1 MKNQITQYETHLNR
15 ITFFLNGEKITADIP
30 AGIST
35 LDWLHTKKHLYGT
48 KCSCNEGD
56 CGACT
61 VVIAFPFEGIIIY
74 QAITSCLYPAAKL
87 HGKHLITIEGLGSP
101 EKLHPIQQALLTH
114 HGIQCGY
121 CTPGFVLSLFALFA
135 MQPHPD
141 RKTVLSALEG
151 NLCRCGTYQSIL
163 NAVDELS
170 ANQNVKD
177 IVPAWCRKVE
187 LDLLR
192 FQEKESMLI
201 VKTEIPQQVNCYLM
215 PETTKQLFDLYAEH
229 PECVF
234 IAGGTDIMVQKNIN
248 RKEFPFLID
257 LTAIPEFKRLYLQQD
272 GLHIGSAVTYNQLWE
287 SGIVKTCFPVL
298 HNLISQIASQQIRN
312 LGTLGGNIA
321 NASPVGDTI
330 PLLMV
335 LNASLWLQSRWE
347 LRHIPL
353 KDFFLAYRKTALQ
366 KGEIIKEIIIPPLTE
381 DYYVKTVKS
390 AKRQSVDISSVI
402 TAANIEYKNG
412 RIINSALAIGGVAS
426 IPVLSKKFPK
436 LLKSK
441 QIKALDPAAI
451 VKEVESEF
459 EPLTDVRGTA
469 LFRRELIRNHLI
481 LYLQE
486 LQEAENEL

>member
-1 MKNQITQYETHLNR
+1 
-15 ITFFLNGEKITADIP
+15 
-30 AGIST
+30 
-35 LDWLHTKKHLYGT
+35 
-48 KCSCNEGD
+48 
-56 CGACT
+56 
-61 VVIAFPFEGIIIY
+61 
-74 QAITSCLYPAAKL
+74 
-87 HGKHLITIEGLGSP
+87 
-101 EKLHPIQQALLTH
+101 
-114 HGIQCGY
+114 
-121 CTPGFVLSLFALFA
+121 

-151 NLCRCGTYQSIL
+151 NLCRCGTYQNIL

-170 ANQNVKD
+170 ANQNEKD

-187 LDLLR
+187 QDLFR
-192 FQEKESMLI
+192 FQEQDSMLV

-215 PETTKQLFDLYAEH
+215 PETTKQLFDFYAEH
-229 PECVF
+229 PESVC

-248 RKEFPFLID
+248 RREFPVLID
-257 LTAIPEFKRLYLQQD
+257 LSKIPEFNRLYLQQD

-287 SGIVKTCFPVL
+287 SGIVKTDFPVL
-298 HNLISQIASQQIRN
+298 HNLISQIASRQIRN
-312 LGTLGGNIA
+312 FGTLGGNIA

-335 LNASLWLQSRWE
+335 LNASLWLQSRLE
-347 LRHIPL
+347 LRQIPL
-353 KDFFLAYRKTALQ
+353 KDFFLAYRKTALK
-366 KGEIIKEIIIPPLTE
+366 KGEVIKEIIIPPLTE
-381 DYYVKTVKS
+381 DTYVKTVKS

-402 TAANIEYKNG
+402 TAVKIEYKNG

-426 IPVLSKKFPK
+426 TPVLSKKLPE
-436 LLKSK
+436 LLKGK

-451 VKEVESEF
+451 VQEVASEF

>member
-1 MKNQITQYETHLNR
+1 MENQVTPLETHLNR

-35 LDWLHTKKHLYGT
+35 LDWLHTQKQIYGT

-61 VVIAFPFEGIIIY
+61 VVIAYPFEGIITY

-87 HGKHLITIEGLGSP
+87 HGKHLITIEGLGTP
-101 EKLHPIQQALLTH
+101 EKLHPIQQALLTNH
-114 HGIQCGY
+114 AIQCGY
-121 CTPGFVLSLFALFA
+121 CTPGLVMSLFALFA

-141 RKTVLSALEG
+141 REMTLSALEG

-163 NAVDELS
+163 NAVDKLATHQS
-170 ANQNVKD
+170 VKD
-177 IVPAWCRKVE
+177 IVPAWCREVE
-187 LDLLR
+187 KDL
-192 FQEKESMLI
+192 FHFAPKEAML
-201 VKTEIPQQVNCYLM
+201 VTKTDIPQQVNCYLI
-215 PETTKQLFDLYAEH
+215 PTTTKQLFDLYTEH
-229 PECVF
+229 PESVF

-257 LTAIPEFKRLYLQQD
+257 LTQIPELNRLYLQQD

-287 SGIVKTCFPVL
+287 SGIVKTDFPVL
-298 HNLISQIASQQIRN
+298 HNLISQIASRQIRN

-335 LNASLWLQSRWE
+335 LNASLWLQSNLE
-347 LRHIPL
+347 LRHLPL
-353 KDFFLAYRKTALQ
+353 KDFFLGYHKTALQ

-381 DYYVKTVKS
+381 DNYVKTIKS
-390 AKRQSVDISSVI
+390 AKRKSVDISSVI
-402 TAANIEYKNG
+402 TAVNIEHKNG
-412 RIINSALAIGGVAS
+412 QITNSALAIGGVAAL
-426 IPVLSKKFPK
+426 PLLSRKFPK

-441 QIKALDPAAI
+441 QIKALDPAVI
-451 VKEVESEF
+451 IKEVESEF
-459 EPLTDVRGTA
+459 EPLTDIRGTT

-486 LQEAENEL
+486 LQEEEK

>member
-1 MKNQITQYETHLNR
+1 MENQVTPFETHLNR

-30 AGIST
+30 AGLST
-35 LDWLHTKKHLYGT
+35 LDWLHTQKQLYGT

-61 VVIAFPFEGIIIY
+61 VVIAYPFEGIITY
-74 QAITSCLYPAAKL
+74 QAITSCLYPTAKL
-87 HGKHLITIEGLGSP
+87 HGKHLITIEGLGTP
-101 EKLHPIQQALLTH
+101 EKLHPIQQALLTNH
-114 HGIQCGY
+114 AIQCGY
-121 CTPGFVLSLFALFA
+121 CTPGLVMSLFALFA

-141 RKTVLSALEG
+141 REMTLAALEG

-163 NAVDELS
+163 NAVDEL
-170 ANQNVKD
+170 ATNQSVKD
-177 IVPAWCRKVE
+177 IVPAWCREVE
-187 LDLLR
+187 KDLFR
-192 FQEKESMLI
+192 FTPKEAML
-201 VKTEIPQQVNCYLM
+201 VTKTDIPQQVNCYLI
-215 PETTKQLFDLYAEH
+215 PTTTKQLFDLYAEH
-229 PECVF
+229 PESVF

-257 LTAIPEFKRLYLQQD
+257 LTQIPELNRLYLQQD

-287 SGIVKTCFPVL
+287 SGIVKTDFPVL
-298 HNLISQIASQQIRN
+298 HNLISQIASRQIRN

-335 LNASLWLQSRWE
+335 LNASLWLQSNLE
-347 LRHIPL
+347 LRHLPL
-353 KDFFLAYRKTALQ
+353 KDFFLGYHKTALQ

-381 DYYVKTVKS
+381 DNYVKTIKS
-390 AKRQSVDISSVI
+390 AKRKSVDISSVI
-402 TAANIEYKNG
+402 TAVNIEHKNG
-412 RIINSALAIGGVAS
+412 RITNSALAIGGVAAL
-426 IPVLSKKFPK
+426 PLLSRKFPK

-441 QIKALDPAAI
+441 QIKALDPAVI
-451 VKEVESEF
+451 IKEVESEF
-459 EPLTDVRGTA
+459 EPLTDIRGTA

-486 LQEAENEL
+486 LQEEEK

>member
-1 MKNQITQYETHLNR
+1 MENQVTPLETHLNR

-35 LDWLHTKKHLYGT
+35 LDWLHTQKQLYGT

-61 VVIAFPFEGIIIY
+61 VVIAYPFEGIITY

-87 HGKHLITIEGLGSP
+87 HGKHLITIEGLGIP
-101 EKLHPIQQALLTH
+101 EKLHPIQQALLTNH
-114 HGIQCGY
+114 AIQCGY
-121 CTPGFVLSLFALFA
+121 CTPGLVMSLFALFA

-141 RKTVLSALEG
+141 REMTLSALEG

-163 NAVDELS
+163 NAVDEL
-170 ANQNVKD
+170 ATNQSVKD
-177 IVPAWCRKVE
+177 IVPAWCREVE
-187 LDLLR
+187 KDL
-192 FQEKESMLI
+192 FHFAQKEAML
-201 VKTEIPQQVNCYLM
+201 VTKTDIPQQVNCYLI
-215 PETTKQLFDLYAEH
+215 PTTTKQLFDLYAEH
-229 PECVF
+229 PESVF

-257 LTAIPEFKRLYLQQD
+257 LTQIPELNRLYLQQD

-287 SGIVKTCFPVL
+287 SGIVKTDFPVL
-298 HNLISQIASQQIRN
+298 HNLISQIASRQIRN

-335 LNASLWLQSRWE
+335 LNASLWLQSNLE
-347 LRHIPL
+347 LRHLPL
-353 KDFFLAYRKTALQ
+353 KDFFLGYHKTALQ

-381 DYYVKTVKS
+381 DNYVKTIKS
-390 AKRQSVDISSVI
+390 AKRKSVDISSVI
-402 TAANIEYKNG
+402 TAVNIEHKNG
-412 RIINSALAIGGVAS
+412 QITNSALAIGGVAAV
-426 IPVLSKKFPK
+426 PLLSRKFPN

-441 QIKALDPAAI
+441 QIKALDPAVI
-451 VKEVESEF
+451 IKEVESEF
-459 EPLTDVRGTA
+459 EPLTDIRGTA

-486 LQEAENEL
+486 LQEEEK

>member
-1 MKNQITQYETHLNR
+1 
-15 ITFFLNGEKITADIP
+15 
-30 AGIST
+30 
-35 LDWLHTKKHLYGT
+35 
-48 KCSCNEGD
+48 
-56 CGACT
+56 
-61 VVIAFPFEGIIIY
+61 
-74 QAITSCLYPAAKL
+74 
-87 HGKHLITIEGLGSP
+87 
-101 EKLHPIQQALLTH
+101 
-114 HGIQCGY
+114 
-121 CTPGFVLSLFALFA
+121 
-135 MQPHPD
+135 
-141 RKTVLSALEG
+141 
-151 NLCRCGTYQSIL
+151 
-163 NAVDELS
+163 
-170 ANQNVKD
+170 
-177 IVPAWCRKVE
+177 
-187 LDLLR
+187 
-192 FQEKESMLI
+192 
-201 VKTEIPQQVNCYLM
+201 
-215 PETTKQLFDLYAEH
+215 
-229 PECVF
+229 
-234 IAGGTDIMVQKNIN
+234 MVQKNIN

-287 SGIVKTCFPVL
+287 SGIVKTYFPVL

-381 DYYVKTVKS
+381 DTYVKTVKS